1 MTNLLLHVFVILGA
15 FMLLAY
21 WRAPLWL
28 SSVLFL
34 GATAAGVQIGGMPMY
49 SLIVVGVVVALINIK
64 PIRRALLTGPIF
76 GVFRKITPAMSQ
88 TEQEA
93 VDAGTVWWDRDLFSG
108 KPDFDRLHAIPQAT
122 LTAEEQAF
130 LDGPTEQLC
139 AMLDDWK
146 ISTQHK
152 DLPPEAWQ
160 FIKDNGFLGMII
172 KKQYGGKEFSNTA
185 HARVVTKIATRSGS
199 AAVSVMVPNSL
210 GPGELLQHYGTDE
223 QKNYYLPRLAK
234 GIDIPCF
241 ALTSPDA
248 GSDAGGIP
256 DFGKVCRGSYTDP
269 RTGAYHENVL
279 GIRLSW
285 EKRYITLGPIATV
298 LGMAFKLYD
307 PEHLLSEK
315 EDIGIT
321 CALIPTEHEGVHIGR
336 RHYPGTAVFQ
346 NGPNW
351 GKDVFIPMDWV
362 IGGAEYVG
370 QGWRML
376 VECLSVGRCI
386 SLPAMSVAS
395 GMVSSYTTGAYSRI
409 RNQFGLSIGRFEG
422 VDEALGRIG
431 GMTYQMDAAQ
441 RLALAGLDMGEKPSV
456 LSGILKYH
464 NTERM
469 RKVINDAMDVH
480 GGKAV
485 CTGPRN
491 YLAGAYGAI
500 PVAITVEGANI
511 LTRSMIIF
519 GQGAIRCHPFVLTE
533 LRAAMNKDLPAFDTA
548 VIGHIGFAVSNAVR
562 AFVMGLTGAKLVG
575 SPKSGAMAQRY
586 RNVVRFSSAF
596 AFLADMGMASLGGS
610 LKFREKLSARLGD
623 MLSGLYIATAALK
636 KFNDDGA
643 PKEDLPLVAWAVDSA
658 LYDCQVAM
666 DGFMANHPSRALALL
681 MRVLVFPLGLSLKA
695 ATDSD
700 GTKIARLLM
709 EPSVAR
715 DRLTQYMYRSKD
727 ENDPVGVLEHALKAV
742 IETEA
747 LEGKL
752 RNAHRKGT
760 LKSIT
765 SGERLAEALST
776 GLITTAEFAAVE
788 RARRL
793 RREVIMVDDFD
804 ATLTFSDDNAIHRDI
819 LNQPKGL
826 DIAASPKVNAVES
839 VKIATETRPVS

>member
-1 MTNLLLHVFVILGA
+1 SRIMSKIASRSG
-15 FMLLAY
+15 
-21 WRAPLWL
+21 
-28 SSVLFL
+28 
-34 GATAAGVQIGGMPMY
+34 TAAV
-49 SLIVVGVVVALINIK
+49 
-64 PIRRALLTGPIF
+64 
-76 GVFRKITPAMSQ
+76 
-88 TEQEA
+88 
-93 VDAGTVWWDRDLFSG
+93 
-108 KPDFDRLHAIPQAT
+108 
-122 LTAEEQAF
+122 TA
-130 LDGPTEQLC
+130 
-139 AMLDDWK
+139 
-146 ISTQHK
+146 
-152 DLPPEAWQ
+152 
-160 FIKDNGFLGMII
+160 
-172 KKQYGGKEFSNTA
+172 
-185 HARVVTKIATRSGS
+185 
-199 AAVSVMVPNSL
+199 MVPNSL

-256 DFGKVCRGSYTDP
+256 DFGHVCRGSYTDP
-269 RTGAYHENVL
+269 RTGVHHENVL
-279 GIRLSW
+279 GVRLTW

-307 PEHLLSEK
+307 PEHLLSDK

-321 CALIPTEHEGVHIGR
+321 CALIPTAHEGVHIGR

-351 GKDVFIPMDWV
+351 GKDVFIPLDWV
-362 IGGAEYVG
+362 IGGKEYVG

-469 RKVINDAMDVH
+469 RKVVNDAMDVH

-575 SPKSGAMAQRY
+575 SPKSGAM
-586 RNVVRFSSAF
+586 
-596 AFLADMGMASLGGS
+596 
-610 LKFREKLSARLGD
+610 
-623 MLSGLYIATAALK
+623 
-636 KFNDDGA
+636 
-643 PKEDLPLVAWAVDSA
+643 
-658 LYDCQVAM
+658 
-666 DGFMANHPSRALALL
+666 
-681 MRVLVFPLGLSLKA
+681 
-695 ATDSD
+695 
-700 GTKIARLLM
+700 
-709 EPSVAR
+709 
-715 DRLTQYMYRSKD
+715 
-727 ENDPVGVLEHALKAV
+727 
-742 IETEA
+742 
-747 LEGKL
+747 
-752 RNAHRKGT
+752 
-760 LKSIT
+760 
-765 SGERLAEALST
+765 
-776 GLITTAEFAAVE
+776 
-788 RARRL
+788 
-793 RREVIMVDDFD
+793 
-804 ATLTFSDDNAIHRDI
+804 
-819 LNQPKGL
+819 
-826 DIAASPKVNAVES
+826 
-839 VKIATETRPVS
+839 